1 MMDKVSEIRRLWRE
15 RFNDSRSWM
24 TNVFPRVYRDDEA
37 MVILDEEGASVI
49 SMLLLRRYDMRYHG
63 VIAPSAYIY
72 GAATA
77 RNQQGR
83 GYMSRL
89 IGDSL
94 REAYRRGDVF
104 AALQPAR
111 RRLYGFYDRFGFATT
126 FYIREERYTSKH
138 RFTHD
143 ASQYI
148 IETSGHDPAELAAA
162 YQRLTAAREAN
173 ILHTENDFKTILIDC
188 ELDGGNVVTA
198 RSVNSGDIMA
208 IALANADTDTIAV
221 RELAATD
228 ADAAAAALDTLAQFY
243 PGRMTVV
250 EAYPGAKTP
259 VKIYS
264 RGMARIVNVKAF
276 LELIAGLRPSISQK
290 IRVRDSLL
298 PENNAL
304 FVIDKGNVTVLP
316 YDTPEIKPDLDVDI
330 PVLTSIAFSTQK
342 VGEIFSLPTARPFM
356 SMMLS

>member
-1 MMDKVSEIRRLWRE
+1 
-15 RFNDSRSWM
+15 
-24 TNVFPRVYRDDEA
+24 
-37 MVILDEEGASVI
+37 MVIMDDNGASVI

-89 IGDSL
+89 ICDSL
-94 REAYRRGDVF
+94 REAYRRGDIF

-162 YQRLTAAREAN
+162 YQRLTAGREAN
-173 ILHTENDFKTILIDC
+173 ILHTENDFKTILIDNDI
-188 ELDGGNVVTA
+188 DGGCAVTA
-198 RSVNSGDIMA
+198 RSVSSGDILA
-208 IALANADTDTIAV
+208 IALAVGSYDDVAV
-221 RELAATD
+221 RELAAAD
-228 ADAAAAALDTLAQFY
+228 DDAAAAVLDAVTGKF
-243 PGRMTVV
+243 PGRTIVV
-250 EAYPGAKTP
+250 EAYPGGVPAAEL
-259 VKIYS
+259 S
-264 RGMARIVNVKAF
+264 ARGMARIVNVKAF
-276 LELIAGLRPSISQK
+276 LELMAAIAPRPINQTIRITDSI
-290 IRVRDSLL
+290 IAD
-298 PENNAL
+298 NNAV
-304 FVIDKGNVTVLP
+304 FTVTGGNVTRLP
-316 YDTPEIKPDLDVDI
+316 YNTPDIGINLDVDI
-330 PVLTSIAFSTQK
+330 SVLTAIVFSTSRM
-342 VGEIFSLPTARPFM
+342 GEIFSLPTARTFM